1 MAHQINEKKRAHNII
16 WNASEDY
23 SFDPEYKVFDEK
35 GKADIYSNYIIGAVR
50 KYYDYYKLREFFKHL
65 RIDSDYEFYEELFWL
80 GLENSTFEKGKI
92 ERPALINLRKNY
104 ARKVLLKEV
113 PNIADAILREIKKA
127 HYQKVIGEIP
137 KTEDRLLRILD
148 ELEFDAY
155 MDTDEIIS
163 KMKEILENYFRFNY
177 GQYEKSFKKHVES
190 KDEAKNI
197 LNHYEK
203 ITEKSDDGNPLM
215 KDMEIESAE
224 TTRYVYF
231 EQDEDKKDIKIKLY
245 NLNNRKIDTDRR
257 YIEKYYGSSTL
268 PEHKTIVFEKALCTG
283 NHKNNHLHFTRGE
296 YDSAIVDADTEYIKR
311 VALEKREANIN
322 FYHDNYARNLQSIIN
337 LTNKIRNTMMMN
349 FEQSVL
355 KSKEGKLVPN
365 KIWRNIYVNDNN
377 IFSRELKNDLGNISV
392 DILLDASASQ
402 SERQE
407 IIASQGFIIAESLTR
422 CQIPVKVYSFS
433 SLRTYTVINLL
444 RDYEENDRND
454 KIFNYRT
461 SGCNRDGLAV
471 RTALHMM
478 ENNQSEHKILIVLSD
493 CKPNDIEAN
502 PGTGIIPT
510 HIEYSGV
517 KGVSDTAMEVKKG
530 IFKGN
535 TVLCVFTGDDDDL
548 PSAKKIYGHNF
559 VRINSLNRFADMVGL
574 LLQNQFKNI

>member
-1 MAHQINEKKRAHNII
+1 MTHQINEKKRAYNII

-23 SFDPEYKVFDEK
+23 SFEPEYKIFDEE

-50 KYYDYYKLREFFKHL
+50 KYYDYSKLQEFFKHL
-65 RIDSDYEFYEELFWL
+65 RIDSDHEFYEELFWL

-104 ARKVLLKEV
+104 AQRVLSIEV
-113 PNIADAILREIKKA
+113 PNIEDAILREIKKA

-137 KTEDRLLRILD
+137 KTEYRLLRILD

-155 MDTDEIIS
+155 MNTDEIIS
-163 KMKEILENYFRFNY
+163 KMKEILKKYFRFNY
-177 GQYEKSFKKHVES
+177 GQYEKSFKKYEES
-190 KDEAKNI
+190 KNEAKNI

-231 EQDEDKKDIKIKLY
+231 EQDEDKKDIKIQLY
-245 NLNNRKIDTDRR
+245 SLNNRKVDTDRR

-268 PEHKTIVFEKALCTG
+268 PEHKIMAFEKALCVG

-296 YDSAIVDADTEYIKR
+296 YDSAVVDADTEYIKR
-311 VALEKREANIN
+311 VASEKREANIN
-322 FYHDNYARNLQSIIN
+322 FYYDNYARNLQSIVN

-355 KSKEGKLVPN
+355 RSKEGKLVPN

-377 IFSRELKNDLGNISV
+377 IFSRDLKNDLGNISV

-402 SERQE
+402 NERQE
-407 IIASQGFIIAESLTR
+407 IIASQAFIIAESLTR

-444 RDYEENDRND
+444 RDYEENDKND

-478 ENNQSEHKILIVLSD
+478 EDNQSEHKILIVLSD
-493 CKPNDIEAN
+493 CKPNDIETN

-510 HIEYSGV
+510 YIEYSGV

-530 IFKGN
+530 TFKGN
-535 TVLCVFTGDDDDL
+535 TVLCVFTGDDEDL
-548 PSAKKIYGHNF
+548 SSAKKIYGHNF

-574 LLQNQFKNI
+574 LLQNQLKNI